1 MANANIAERFT
12 MTIKLKGVI
21 GWDVIGYDFAEMI
34 SRLHGDIELEID
46 SPGGLISDGISIA
59 NAIRDYNKGK
69 VLGKVVGQACSMTSY
84 IMLFC
89 DELFFEPNA
98 TVMIHEPYGQYV
110 GNAKTLL
117 KGIEKL
123 NKYSDVMAL
132 EYSKHN
138 FGTFEECKALMEA
151 ETWFIG
157 EEDLAKIGKI
167 VQHEGGNEPKQDIKK
182 LKEKAMSDILN
193 WQNLFSFNFEKQK
206 IAALGTPI
214 KGENNKK
221 VLSINQGKEK
231 IMDLNELQTQYPEV
245 FEQAKAIGKKEEQA
259 RVNSHLKFIDIAKDV
274 AVNAIQSGKT
284 ISDPELQSEYLM
296 ANFKS
301 QTVKQMEKDSPQALN
316 AKIQTESPNTKI
328 QDEYSL
334 VKEQLNEIT
343 GE

>member
-1 MANANIAERFT
+1 

-21 GWDVIGYDFAEMI
+21 GWDVIGYDFADMI

-46 SPGGLISDGISIA
+46 SPGGLVADGISIA

-69 VLGKVVGQACSMTSY
+69 IIGKVVGQACSMASY

-89 DELFFEPNA
+89 DELLFEPNA
-98 TVMIHEPYGQYV
+98 TVMIHEPFGHYV
-110 GNAKTLL
+110 GNAKALL
-117 KGIEKL
+117 KSVEKL

-138 FGTFEECKALMEA
+138 FGTFDECKALMEA

-157 EEDLAKIGKI
+157 ENDLAKIGKI

-182 LKEKAMSDILN
+182 LKEKAIADISD
-193 WQNLFSFNFEKQK
+193 WKNLFSSNFNLENHK
-206 IAALGTPI
+206 ITALVSPI
-214 KGENNKK
+214 QEENNKQN
-221 VLSINQGKEK
+221 LSINYGKEQ
-231 IMDLNELQTQYPEV
+231 IMDLNELQTQYPDV
-245 FEQAKAIGKKEEQA
+245 FEQAKALGRNEEKA

-274 AVNAIQSGKT
+274 AVSAIQSGKT

-296 ANFKS
+296 ANMKA
-301 QTVKQMEKDSPQALN
+301 QTVKQMEEDSPPALN
-316 AKIQTESPNTKI
+316 AKIQTESPNTKTT
-328 QDEYSL
+328 QDEYLL
-334 VKEQLNEIT
+334 VKEAMKEIT